1 MKFITVVVLIG
12 FGLAQA
18 DFLSD
23 LTKVREKLES
33 KLTSFKDGALNSGS
47 KAFDYLMNDT
57 ELALKKAEEFKPA
70 ILSPQIMFSNLTDA
84 VDESLNRVTRDV
96 NGTEGETSETGE
108 TNETATDLSSEI
120 EEQPQTELPLESAVS
135 EDGIIKITN
144 EQPPPTMETVP
155 EIIVTTSVPTPEPP
169 MQNDQP
175 APEPVE
181 PVPEVKLT
189 TMEPRMEETPSTK
202 LVNVMKITKTPPT
215 PSDSSM
221 DVSTTTVGGIKSGNM
236 RPKDS
241 DSGSNLIVSSV
252 ILLCLSLIIPEL

>member
-1 MKFITVVVLIG
+1 MLIG
-12 FGLAQA
+12 FGVAQA

-23 LTKVREKLES
+23 LTKIREKLEL
-33 KLTSFKDGALNSGS
+33 KLTSFKDDTLNAGS

-96 NGTEGETSETGE
+96 NGTEGEISETGE

-144 EQPPPTMETVP
+144 EQPPPTMETVR
-155 EIIVTTSVPTPEPP
+155 EIIETTSVPTPEPP

-181 PVPEVKLT
+181 PVVEPEVKLT

-202 LVNVMKITKTPPT
+202 PVNVMRITKTPPT
-215 PSDSSM
+215 PSDNSM

>member
-1 MKFITVVVLIG
+1 MKFITVLVLIG

-23 LTKVREKLES
+23 LTKIREKLES
-33 KLTSFKDGALNSGS
+33 KLTYFKDDTLNAGS
-47 KAFDYLMNDT
+47 KAFDYLMNNT
-57 ELALKKAEEFKPA
+57 ESALKKAEEFKPA
-70 ILSPQIMFSNLTDA
+70 ILSPQIMFSNITDA

-96 NGTEGETSETGE
+96 NGTEGETGE
-108 TNETATDLSSEI
+108 TSETATDLSSEI

-144 EQPPPTMETVP
+144 EQPPPTMETVR
-155 EIIVTTSVPTPEPP
+155 EIIETTSVTTPEPP

-181 PVPEVKLT
+181 PEVKPEVKLT

-202 LVNVMKITKTPPT
+202 PVNVMKITPTPPT
-215 PSDSSM
+215 PSDISM

-241 DSGSNLIVSSV
+241 DSGSNVIVSSV